1 MCGSGGSSGIY
12 IPPEDN
18 TLELER
24 MRQEEANRN
33 RIRED
38 ERAAQL
44 RAEQEAAFSTNV
56 NNAETSARNRAQ
68 RALAQRG
75 LNPQDYMSLINSAIA
90 DQSFMVPH
98 RDPNPA
104 QYYTDD
110 FINNVLMNEQAG
122 KRSQYIRDV
131 DKVYSP
137 GFENNL
143 IQDTVDDPYIMDVLN
158 TQRTAAQQQLDRAK
172 ARGNLDTTGYSGA
185 LSRLDEMFK
194 AGTATGQKLG
204 GSVLQGYKEKLRGIG
219 DTARA
224 DAGRY
229 ELGGS
234 FDPNVYHT
242 QRDNTFKDITSNL
255 EGDLRGALSGTNFFD
270 IGDIITQGGIAQ
282 GATNPRL
289 EQPAILAQRK
299 EKQDA
304 QRGLGGQG
312 TF

>member
-1 MCGSGGSSGIY
+1 MCGGGGYSA
-12 IPPEDN
+12 PADN
-18 TLELER
+18 SVELER
-24 MRQEEANRN
+24 MRQAEAERN
-33 RIRED
+33 RIREE

-44 RAEQEAAFSTNV
+44 RAEQEAAFGMNLS
-56 NNAETSARNRAQ
+56 NAETSARNRAQ
-68 RALAQRG
+68 RTLQQRG
-75 LNPQDYMSLINSAIA
+75 LNPQEYMDLIESAIA
-90 DQSFMVPH
+90 DQRVMVPQ
-98 RDPNPA
+98 RDPNPS

-122 KRSQYIRDV
+122 RRSKYIRDV
-131 DKVYSP
+131 DTIYSP

-158 TQRTAAQQQLDRAK
+158 KQRTAAQQQIDRAK
-172 ARGNLDTTGYSGA
+172 ARGNLDDTGYQGA
-185 LSRLDEMFK
+185 LTRLDELFK

-204 GSVLQGYKEKLRGIG
+204 GSVLQGYKERLRGIG

-229 ELGGS
+229 ELGGT

-242 QRDNTFKDITSNL
+242 QRDNTFKDITTNL

-270 IGDIITQGGIAQ
+270 IGDIITQGGVTQ
-282 GATNPRL
+282 GAVNPRL

>member
-1 MCGSGGSSGIY
+1 MCGGGGGYS
-12 IPPEDN
+12 PPPDN
-18 TLELER
+18 SLELER
-24 MRQEEANRN
+24 MRQTEADRN
-33 RIRED
+33 RERED
-38 ERAAQL
+38 AKAAQL
-44 RAEQEAAFSTNV
+44 KAEQEVAFGTNLG
-56 NNAETSARNRAQ
+56 NAETSARNRAQ
-68 RALAQRG
+68 RTLTQRG
-75 LNPQDYMSLINSAIA
+75 LNPQDYMSLIDGAIA
-90 DQSFMVPH
+90 DQRVMVPQ

-143 IQDTVDDPYIMDVLN
+143 INDTVDDPYIKYVLDK
-158 TQRTAAQQQLDRAK
+158 QRLSAQQQVDRAK
-172 ARGNLDTTGYSGA
+172 ARGNLDDTGYSGA
-185 LSRLDEMFK
+185 MSRLDELYT
-194 AGTATGQKLG
+194 AGTAAGQKLG
-204 GSVLQGYKEKLRGIG
+204 GSVLQGYREKLRGVG

-234 FDPNVYHT
+234 FNPDVYNR
-242 QRDNTFKDITSNL
+242 QRDATYNNFTSNI
-255 EGDLRGALSGTNFFD
+255 EGDMLGALGGTNFFD
-270 IGDIITQGGIAQ
+270 IGDIITQGGITQ

-289 EQPAILAQRK
+289 AQPAVLAQRK

>member
-1 MCGSGGSSGIY
+1 MCGGGGGY
-12 IPPEDN
+12 NAPPDN
-18 TLELER
+18 SIELER
-24 MRQEEANRN
+24 MRQAEADRN

-44 RAEQEAAFSTNV
+44 KAEQEAAFGTNLS
-56 NNAETSARNRAQ
+56 NAEVSARNRAQ
-68 RALAQRG
+68 RTLTQRG
-75 LNPQDYMSLINSAIA
+75 LNPQDYMSLIEGALA
-90 DQSFMVPH
+90 DQRIMVPQ

-104 QYYTDD
+104 AYYTDD

-122 KRSQYIRDV
+122 RRSQYIRDV

-143 IQDTVDDPYIMDVLN
+143 ISDTVDDPYIMDVLN

-172 ARGNLDTTGYSGA
+172 ARGNLDDTGYAGA

-229 ELGGS
+229 ELGGT

-242 QRDNTFKDITSNL
+242 QRDNTFKDITTNL

-270 IGDIITQGGIAQ
+270 IGDIITQGGITQ

>member
-1 MCGSGGSSGIY
+1 MCGGGGYSA
-12 IPPEDN
+12 PADN
-18 TLELER
+18 SVELER
-24 MRQEEANRN
+24 MRQAEAERN
-33 RIRED
+33 RIREE
-38 ERAAQL
+38 ERAAQTK
-44 RAEQEAAFSTNV
+44 AEQEAAFGTNLS
-56 NNAETSARNRAQ
+56 NAETSARNRAQ
-68 RALAQRG
+68 RTLQQRG
-75 LNPQDYMSLINSAIA
+75 LNPQEYMDLIEGAIA
-90 DQSFMVPH
+90 DQRVMVPQ
-98 RDPNPA
+98 RDPNPS

-122 KRSQYIRDV
+122 RRSKYIRDV
-131 DKVYSP
+131 DTVYSP

-158 TQRTAAQQQLDRAK
+158 KQRTAAQQQIDRAK
-172 ARGNLDTTGYSGA
+172 ARGNLDDTGYQGA
-185 LSRLDEMFK
+185 LTRLDELFK

-204 GSVLQGYKEKLRGIG
+204 GSVLQGYKERLRGIG

-229 ELGGS
+229 ELGGT
-234 FDPNVYHT
+234 FDSNVYHS
-242 QRDNTFKDITSNL
+242 QRDNAFKDITANL

-270 IGDIITQGGIAQ
+270 IGDIITQGGISQ

>member
-1 MCGSGGSSGIY
+1 MCGGGGGGY
-12 IPPEDN
+12 TAPADN

-24 MRQEEANRN
+24 MRQAEADRN
-33 RIRED
+33 RERED
-38 ERAAQL
+38 AKAAQL
-44 RAEQEAAFSTNV
+44 KAEQEAAFGTNLS
-56 NNAETSARNRAQ
+56 NAEVSARNRAQ
-68 RALAQRG
+68 RTLTQRG
-75 LNPQDYMSLINSAIA
+75 LDPNQYMNLIEGAIA
-90 DQSFMVPH
+90 DQRIMVPQ

-104 QYYTDD
+104 AYYTDD

-143 IQDTVDDPYIMDVLN
+143 ISDTVDDPYIMDVLN
-158 TQRTAAQQQLDRAK
+158 TQKLAAQQQIDRAK
-172 ARGNLDTTGYSGA
+172 ARGNLDDTGYAGA
-185 LSRLDEMFK
+185 LSRLDELFK

-229 ELGGS
+229 ELGGT

-242 QRDNTFKDITSNL
+242 QRDNTFKDITTNL

-270 IGDIITQGGIAQ
+270 IGDIITQGGISQ

>member
-1 MCGSGGSSGIY
+1 MCGGGKYSA
-12 IPPEDN
+12 PADN
-18 TLELER
+18 SLELER
-24 MRQEEANRN
+24 MRQAEADRN
-33 RIRED
+33 RERED
-38 ERAAQL
+38 ARAAQL
-44 RAEQEAAFSTNV
+44 KAEQEAAFGTNLS
-56 NNAETSARNRAQ
+56 NAEISARNRAQ
-68 RALAQRG
+68 RTLTQRG
-75 LNPQDYMSLINSAIA
+75 LNPQDYMSLIEGAIA
-90 DQSFMVPH
+90 DQRIMVPQ
-98 RDPNPA
+98 RDPSPA
-104 QYYTDD
+104 AYYTDD

-131 DKVYSP
+131 NKVYSP

-143 IQDTVDDPYIMDVLN
+143 ISDTVDDPYIADVLN
-158 TQRTAAQQQLDRAK
+158 KQRTAAMQQIDRAK
-172 ARGNLDTTGYSGA
+172 ARGNLDDTGYAGA
-185 LSRLDEMFK
+185 LSRLDELFK
-194 AGTATGQKLG
+194 TGTATGQKLG
-204 GSVLQGYKEKLRGIG
+204 GSVLQGYKEKLRSIG

-242 QRDNTFKDITSNL
+242 QRDNTFKDITTNL

-270 IGDIITQGGIAQ
+270 IGDIITQGGISQ

>member
-1 MCGSGGSSGIY
+1 MCGGGGGYSA
-12 IPPEDN
+12 PADN
-18 TLELER
+18 SLELER
-24 MRQEEANRN
+24 MRQADAEKA
-33 RIRED
+33 RIRE
-38 ERAAQL
+38 EEKAAQL
-44 RAEQEAAFSTNV
+44 KTEQEAAFGTNLS
-56 NNAETSARNRAQ
+56 NAETSARNRAQ
-68 RALAQRG
+68 RTLTQRG
-75 LNPQDYMSLINSAIA
+75 LNPQDYMNLIEGAIS
-90 DQSFMVPH
+90 DQRVMVPQ

-110 FINNVLMNEQAG
+110 FINNVLTNEQAG
-122 KRSQYIRDV
+122 RRSQYIRDV

-143 IQDTVDDPYIMDVLN
+143 INDTVDDPYIKHVLDN
-158 TQRTAAQQQLDRAK
+158 QRLSAQQQIDRAK
-172 ARGNLDTTGYSGA
+172 ARGNLDDTGYSGA
-185 LSRLDEMFK
+185 MTRLDDLYK
-194 AGTATGQKLG
+194 AGSATGQKLG
-204 GSVLQGYKEKLRGIG
+204 GSVLQGYREKLRGVG

-234 FDPNVYHT
+234 FNPDIYNK
-242 QRDNTFKDITSNL
+242 QRDDTYNNFTSNI
-255 EGDLRGALSGTNFFD
+255 EGDMLGALGGTNFFD

-299 EKQDA
+299 DKQDA

>member
-1 MCGSGGSSGIY
+1 MCGGGGYSA
-12 IPPEDN
+12 PPDN
-18 TLELER
+18 SLELER
-24 MRQEEANRN
+24 MRQAEAERN
-33 RIRED
+33 RIREE
-38 ERAAQL
+38 ERAAQIK
-44 RAEQEAAFSTNV
+44 AEQEAAFGTNLS
-56 NNAETSARNRAQ
+56 NAETSARNRAQ
-68 RALAQRG
+68 RTLQQRG
-75 LNPQDYMSLINSAIA
+75 LNPQEYMDLIEGAIA
-90 DQSFMVPH
+90 DQRVMVPQ
-98 RDPNPA
+98 RDPNPS

-122 KRSQYIRDV
+122 RRSKYIRDV
-131 DKVYSP
+131 DTVYSP

-158 TQRTAAQQQLDRAK
+158 KQRTAAQQQIDRAK
-172 ARGNLDTTGYSGA
+172 ARGNLDDTGYQGA
-185 LSRLDEMFK
+185 LTRLDELFK

-204 GSVLQGYKEKLRGIG
+204 GSVLQGYKERLRSIG

-229 ELGGS
+229 ELGGT
-234 FDPNVYHT
+234 FDPNVYHS
-242 QRDNTFKDITSNL
+242 QRDNAFKDITTNL

-270 IGDIITQGGIAQ
+270 IGDIITQGGISQ

>member
-1 MCGSGGSSGIY
+1 MCGGGGYSA
-12 IPPEDN
+12 PADN
-18 TLELER
+18 SVELER
-24 MRQEEANRN
+24 MRQAEAERN
-33 RIRED
+33 RIRE
-38 ERAAQL
+38 EEKAAQL
-44 RAEQEAAFSTNV
+44 RAEQEAAFGTNLS
-56 NNAETSARNRAQ
+56 NAETSARNRAQ
-68 RALAQRG
+68 RTLQQRG
-75 LNPQDYMSLINSAIA
+75 LNPQEYMDLIESAIS
-90 DQSFMVPH
+90 DQRVMVPQ

-122 KRSQYIRDV
+122 RRSKYIRDI
-131 DKVYSP
+131 DTVYSP

-158 TQRTAAQQQLDRAK
+158 TQRTAAQQQIDRAK
-172 ARGNLDTTGYSGA
+172 ARGNLDDTGYAGA

-204 GSVLQGYKEKLRGIG
+204 SSVLQGYKQRLRGIG

-229 ELGGS
+229 ELGGT

-242 QRDNTFKDITSNL
+242 QRDNAFKDITTNL

-270 IGDIITQGGIAQ
+270 IGDIITQGGVTQ
-282 GATNPRL
+282 GAVNPRL

>member
-1 MCGSGGSSGIY
+1 MCGGGGGGY
-12 IPPEDN
+12 TAPADN
-18 TLELER
+18 SLELER
-24 MRQEEANRN
+24 MRQAEADRN
-33 RIRED
+33 RERED
-38 ERAAQL
+38 AKAAQL
-44 RAEQEAAFSTNV
+44 RAEQEAAFGTNLS
-56 NNAETSARNRAQ
+56 NAEVSARNRAQ
-68 RALAQRG
+68 RTLTQRG
-75 LNPQDYMSLINSAIA
+75 LNPQDYMSLIEGAIA
-90 DQSFMVPH
+90 DQRVMVPQ

-172 ARGNLDTTGYSGA
+172 ARGNLDDTGYSGA

-204 GSVLQGYKEKLRGIG
+204 GAVLQGYKEKLRGIG

>member
-1 MCGSGGSSGIY
+1 MCGGGGGGNY
-12 IPPEDN
+12 YPPKDN

-24 MRQEEANRN
+24 MRQEEAERN

-38 ERAAQL
+38 EKATADFIARQKAFDVNIERGAQ
-44 RAEQEAAFSTNV
+44 
-56 NNAETSARNRAQ
+56 SARERFSSAFK
-68 RALAQRG
+68 QRG
-75 LNPQDYMSLINSAIA
+75 LEPLDYKEPIESAIKNQW
-90 DQSFMVPH
+90 DLIPYM
-98 RDPNPA
+98 DPQPG
-104 QYYTDD
+104 QYFSND
-110 FINNVLMNEQAG
+110 FINDVLMNEQNA
-122 KRSQYIRDV
+122 KRSAYIRDV

-143 IQDTVDDPYIMDVLN
+143 ISDTVDDPYIMDVLN
-158 TQRTAAQQQLDRAK
+158 TQRTAAQQQIDRAK
-172 ARGNLDTTGYSGA
+172 ARGNLDDTGYAGA
-185 LSRLDEMFK
+185 LSRLDELFK

-204 GSVLQGYKEKLRGIG
+204 GSVLQGYKEKLRSIG

-229 ELGGS
+229 ELGGT

-242 QRDNTFKDITSNL
+242 QRDNTFKDITTNL

-270 IGDIITQGGIAQ
+270 IGDIITQGGISQ

>member
-1 MCGSGGSSGIY
+1 
-12 IPPEDN
+12 
-18 TLELER
+18 
-24 MRQEEANRN
+24 
-33 RIRED
+33 
-38 ERAAQL
+38 
-44 RAEQEAAFSTNV
+44 
-56 NNAETSARNRAQ
+56 
-68 RALAQRG
+68 
-75 LNPQDYMSLINSAIA
+75 
-90 DQSFMVPH
+90 
-98 RDPNPA
+98 
-104 QYYTDD
+104 
-110 FINNVLMNEQAG
+110 
-122 KRSQYIRDV
+122 
-131 DKVYSP
+131 
-137 GFENNL
+137 
-143 IQDTVDDPYIMDVLN
+143 MDVLN

-204 GSVLQGYKEKLRGIG
+204 GSVLQGYKERLRGIG